1 MATLTMTEET
11 DKETPLYY
19 RYWGKAKPDADS
31 DGPAYHLLPFH
42 CLDVAAVADVW
53 WASSQ
58 TLRQRFTRVIGAD
71 SEPQAKSWVMFFIAL
86 HDLGKLDIRF
96 QCKAPHALKV
106 LQPDVTH
113 LSTEP
118 YYHGP
123 SGYSC
128 FINELSLYGIGFIE
142 EDAAIEWLQQV
153 AGHHGVIPYDGDYV
167 PPPSFGDDT
176 IKAIIARDRQARI
189 DWINALKQL
198 FQVDFSALP
207 ENVPPMLA
215 GFCSVCDWIG
225 SSNEH
230 FLYEKNPEI
239 DLEDYLEARIN
250 PATQALAEFGILAK
264 LRANQTLESLFFT
277 SAGLPYKAHGLQ
289 TIIEKLPLEQN
300 LTLIEAPTGSG
311 KTEAALVYAARLL
324 HEGSAESIIFA
335 LPTQATANAMLD
347 RLESMARHLFKDG
360 ANVVL
365 AHGKSG
371 LHQTLNKIGR
381 PTAQGQE
388 EAGLQAVRWLTVSK
402 KRAFLGQIGVCT
414 VDQVL
419 LSVLPGRHKFVRGF
433 GIQKS
438 VLIVDEVHAYDSY
451 MYGLL
456 GKVLD
461 QQFQAGGSALLLSA
475 TLPQKQREYLA
486 KNWGDARVEDTKFYP
501 LITQIYTQKS
511 PSLFAITNPEQLPER
526 REVMLETWRLPEMQL
541 DEDKLLAIITAT
553 AARQGAKIAIICNL
567 VADAQALA
575 QRLANPEINSD
586 IAVDLFHSRFRFKD
600 RQQIEESIKAWYGKE
615 EKTRAQGGRIL
626 VATQVVEQSL
636 DLDFDWLITQLCPV
650 DLLFQRMG
658 RLHRH
663 QRARPEG
670 FEQPRCVVLV
680 PDQEQQY
687 GNSQYVYENIRVL
700 WRTEQLACQHASV
713 VFPEAYR
720 HWIEKVYQG
729 PPWPGEAP
737 EMTEAHDQY
746 QREVEE
752 VKCMIAR
759 TVAAYKAN
767 PLPDESDKATL
778 LTRDGE
784 MSLTV
789 LPVLEQGKKFY
800 TLAGEWLDKRDKAY
814 WEQISLNSVSVP
826 KSWESTLSGCKKEDG
841 VFYLPMTVDDNG
853 WLAELKDRRV
863 IYRMDL
869 GLFTV
874 K

>member
-1 MATLTMTEET
+1 MAEKIN
-11 DKETPLYY
+11 KELPLYY
-19 RYWGKAKPDADS
+19 RYWGKAKPDTDS
-31 DGPAYHLLPFH
+31 EGAAYHLLPFH

-53 WASSQ
+53 WESSSS
-58 TLRQRFTRVIGAD
+58 LRQQFTRVIRAD
-71 SEPQAKSWVMFFIAL
+71 SEQQAKSWVMFFIAL

-96 QCKAPHALKV
+96 QCKAPHALNV

-153 AGHHGVIPYDGDYV
+153 AGHHGVIPYDGDYI
-167 PPPSFGDDT
+167 PPPSFGDET
-176 IKAIIARDRQARI
+176 IKTIIARDRQARI

-198 FQVDFSALP
+198 FQVDFCALP

-230 FLYEKNPEI
+230 FFYETNPEI
-239 DLEDYLEARIN
+239 DLEDYLEARIK
-250 PATQALAEFGILAK
+250 PAKQALAEFGILTK
-264 LRANQTLESLFFT
+264 LKANQTLESLFFT
-277 SAGLPYKAHGLQ
+277 SAGLPYEAHGLQ
-289 TIIEKLPLEQN
+289 TIIENLPLGQN

-324 HEGSAESIIFA
+324 HAGLAESIIFA

-347 RLESMARHLFKDG
+347 RLEAMARYLFKDG

-371 LHQTLNKIGR
+371 LHQTSNKIGR
-381 PTAQGQE
+381 PTAQGRE
-388 EAGLQAVRWLTVSK
+388 EAGQQAVRWLMASK

-419 LSVLPGRHKFVRGF
+419 LSVLPVLHKFVRGF

-456 GKVLD
+456 GKVLE

-475 TLPQKQREYLA
+475 TLSQAQREYLA
-486 KNWGDARVEDTKFYP
+486 KNWGDAHVGDTKIYP
-501 LITQIYTQKS
+501 LITQIDTQKS
-511 PSLFAITNPEQLPER
+511 PSLFAITDPEQLPKR

-541 DEDKLLAIITAT
+541 DEDKLLAIITA
-553 AARQGAKIAIICNL
+553 ARQGAKIAIICNL

-575 QRLANPEINSD
+575 QRLSSPEINSD

-636 DLDFDWLITQLCPV
+636 DLDFDWLITQLCPA

-663 QRARPEG
+663 QRARPKG
-670 FEQPRCVVLV
+670 FELPHCVVLV

-700 WRTEQLACQHASV
+700 WRTERLVCQHASV

-720 HWIEKVYQG
+720 HWIEKVYQT
-729 PPWPGEAP
+729 PSWPDEAS
-737 EMTEAHDQY
+737 EMTEAHDKY

-759 TVAAYKAN
+759 TITEYKVN
-767 PLPDESDKATL
+767 PLPDESDKATT

-789 LPVLEQGKKFY
+789 LPVLERGKKFY
-800 TLAGEWLDKRDKAY
+800 TLTGEWLDKQGKEY
-814 WEQISLNSVSVP
+814 WEQISLNSVSAP
-826 KSWESTLSGCKKEDG
+826 KSWESSLSGCKKEDG
-841 VFYLPMTVDDNG
+841 VFYLPMTADDNG
-853 WLAELKDRRV
+853 WLAEFEGSRFC
-863 IYRMDL
+863 YRMDL
-869 GLFTV
+869 GLI
-874 K
+874 KEND